1 MTRTCAGCGKEFET
15 KYPTKV
21 YCNMGC
27 RIDAK
32 ARKLLEKPH
41 SGTYIKDFMEQ
52 GKMIGHARKM
62 IQEGYARVD
71 ILKSIASTF
80 EVSISLSENY
90 YQEAKRRVEII
101 EGVRV

>member
-1 MTRTCAGCGKEFET
+1 MTRTCVGCGKEFDT
-15 KYPTKV
+15 NFHTKV
-21 YCNMGC
+21 YCNMDC

-41 SGTYIKDFMEQ
+41 SGTYIKDFIEQ
-52 GKMIGHARKM
+52 GKIIGHARKM

-71 ILKSIASTF
+71 ILKSIADTF

-90 YQEAKRRVEII
+90 YQEAKMRVEII
-101 EGVRV
+101 EGVSV